1 MNDRIRMQRLKLAL
15 RVISV
20 FFVVGFLGF
29 YVLVLLD
36 SSLVA
41 RGSLVGALLRWSPY
55 HKAYEGMIVAIYA
68 VWGVFLWRAS
78 HSPVENGSLID
89 FTIWANLAHA
99 VEMLVAAFVLEG
111 ESIHLMGDVLVVGLV
126 AGVLY
131 WLRPVSVA
139 PPEQSRAA

>member
-1 MNDRIRMQRLKLAL
+1 MNDRIRMQRLTLAL

-20 FFVVGFLGF
+20 VLVVGFLGF

-41 RGSLVGALLRWSPY
+41 EGSLLGALLRWSPY
-55 HKAYEGMIVAIYA
+55 HKAYEGMIVAVYS
-68 VWGVFLWRAS
+68 VWGIFLWRVS
-78 HSPVENGSLID
+78 NSPAEHKSLID

-111 ESIHLMGDVLVVGLV
+111 ESIHVIGDVLMLGLV

-139 PPEQSRAA
+139 APA

>member
-15 RVISV
+15 RVISI

-36 SSLVA
+36 SSLVEK
-41 RGSLVGALLRWSPY
+41 GSLLGALLRWSPY

-68 VWGVFLWRAS
+68 VWGIFLWRAS
-78 HSPVENGSLID
+78 NSPAENKLLID

-99 VEMLVAAFVLEG
+99 LEMLVAALVLEG
-111 ESIHLMGDVLVVGLV
+111 ESMHFIGDVLMVGLV

-131 WLRPVSVA
+131 WLRPVSIAA
-139 PPEQSRAA
+139 PA